1 MLLLPPDYDAVDKDG
16 VAVSVTSTLLS
27 HLWACVAA
35 LLFAIAWCAS
45 SETAM
50 EPPVAGSGLAP
61 DGSRGLASDSS
72 SGLATDS
79 SSGIATDSSSAETK
93 AFVADKGAGGRRGRT
108 KSAILPE
115 IGAAHAG
122 AFPTPRVVPPA
133 AGCATRE
140 SILRSAH
147 LAASTAGIAA
157 LSYPAFRAH
166 CKGSGVSR
174 KCESALWRE
183 YKDATLDEKLRRGR
197 GARC

>member
-1 MLLLPPDYDAVDKDG
+1 MILTEESIARIREK
-16 VAVSVTSTLLS
+16 
-27 HLWACVAA
+27 AA
-35 LLFAIAWCAS
+35 RYPFA
-45 SETAM
+45 
-50 EPPVAGSGLAP
+50 
-61 DGSRGLASDSS
+61 
-72 SGLATDS
+72 
-79 SSGIATDSSSAETK
+79 
-93 AFVADKGAGGRRGRT
+93 

-166 CKGSGVSR
+166 CKG
-174 KCESALWRE
+174 
-183 YKDATLDEKLRRGR
+183 RRAHAAVNGGR
-197 GARC
+197 